1 MNALTRVK
9 NLSYVSF
16 VQNRLS
22 RNSSA
27 RTTPAPVLKDLNH
40 DKFIYVIPYYFAF
53 LINIDIIIVTP
64 STIRNPITKMRTKT
78 GFFCAESISVLAKK
92 MQDKTILVF

>member
-40 DKFIYVIPYYFAF
+40 DKFIYVIPYFAF
-53 LINIDIIIVTP
+53 LINIEIMIVTP
-64 STIRNPITKMRTKT
+64 STIRNPIKEMSTKT
-78 GFFCAESISVLAKK
+78 VTQF
-92 MQDKTILVF
+92 

>member
-9 NLSYVSF
+9 NHSYVSF
-16 VQNRLS
+16 VQNLLS

-40 DKFIYVIPYYFAF
+40 NKFIYVIPYFAG